1 MDSNN
6 TIDQDRI
13 LKINIE
19 EEMKSSYIDYSM
31 SVIVARALPDVRD
44 GFKPVHR
51 RILYGM
57 MGIGNTSDKPYKKC
71 ARVVGE
77 VLGKYHPHGDSSVY
91 GALVRMAQDWNMR
104 YTLVDGQGNFGSVD
118 GDSAAAMRYTEC
130 RLSKMGEHIMDDLNK
145 DTVDMTNN
153 FDDSLVEPTVMP
165 TKIPNLLV
173 NGGNGIAVGMA
184 TNIPTHNLGE
194 VIDGCCAYIDN
205 PEIDV
210 DGLMRYIKAPD
221 FPTGAYI
228 YGIQGVK
235 DAYETG
241 RGRIV
246 MRAKAEIESG
256 DSHDKIVITE
266 IPYGVNKAQ
275 LITYIADLVK
285 EGKLDGISNAN
296 DESGRQG
303 MRIVIDVKKDANAN
317 VILNKLFKMTAL
329 QSSFSVNCIALVK
342 GRPRLL
348 TLKECVH
355 HFVEHR
361 HDITIRR
368 TKFDLKKAQ
377 ERAHILEGL
386 IIACDN
392 IDEVVHIIRASKTP
406 SDAQRNLEKRF
417 ELDELQS
424 KAIVD
429 MRLSQ
434 LTGLRL
440 EQLHAEYEELERQI
454 NYLQSILND
463 PELCKKVMKDELQEV
478 KEKYGDERR
487 TEIKYSSE
495 EFNPEDFYPNDP
507 VVITISHLGYIKRTP
522 LSEFREQSRG
532 GVGSKGAH
540 SREQDFT
547 EFIYP
552 ATMHNTMMFFTKK
565 GRCYW
570 LKCYEIP
577 EGNKS
582 SKGRAIQNLLNIESD
597 DSVNA
602 FLRLRGLDNEEFI
615 NSHYVVFATK
625 NGLIKKTLLE
635 AYSRPRAN
643 GVIAIN
649 IQEGDEVVGVRLTNG
664 HNELVLANRN
674 GRAVRFDEN
683 AVRAMGRVS
692 TGVRGMRLDGGD
704 DEVVGMVVVN
714 KPDEETIMV
723 VSENGYGKRSLVE
736 DYRVTNRGGKGVK
749 TLGITE
755 KTGRLVAIKV
765 VTDENDLMII
775 NKSGIVIRLSVKECR
790 VMGRATQG
798 VRLINL
804 TKKNDVIASVCK
816 VMSSEL
822 EAVVEDESRKQMV
835 ATNERINQDSTSAPA
850 TQFED
855 GDHIEES
862 DSVADNNDVN
872 NE

>member
-1 MDSNN
+1 MDNN
-6 TIDQDRI
+6 QTIDQDRI

-91 GALVRMAQDWNMR
+91 GALVRMGQDWNMR
-104 YTLVDGQGNFGSVD
+104 YKLVDGQGNFGSVD
-118 GDSAAAMRYTEC
+118 GDSPAAMRYTEC
-130 RLSKMGEHIMDDLNK
+130 RLSKIGESTMDDLDK
-145 DTVDMTNN
+145 ETVDMVNN
-153 FDDSLVEPTVMP
+153 FDDTLQEPSVMP

-194 VIDGCCAYIDN
+194 VIDGCCAFIDN
-205 PEIDV
+205 PSITSSE
-210 DGLMRYIKAPD
+210 LMRYIPAPD

-228 YGIQGVK
+228 YGLKGVK
-235 DAYETG
+235 EAYETG
-241 RGRIV
+241 HGRIV
-246 MRAKAEIESG
+246 MRAKVEIEAG
-256 DSHDKIVITE
+256 ESHDKIVVTE
-266 IPYGVNKAQ
+266 IPYGVNKRQ
-275 LITYIADLVK
+275 LIEYIADLVK
-285 EGKLDGISNAN
+285 EGKLDGISNVN
-296 DESGRQG
+296 DETGRQG
-303 MRIVIDVKKDANAN
+303 MRIVVDVKKDANAN

-329 QSSFSVNCIALVK
+329 QSSFSVNNIALVK

-348 TLKECVH
+348 TLKECVKY
-355 HFVEHR
+355 FVEHR
-361 HDITIRR
+361 HDVTIRR
-368 TKFDLKKAQ
+368 TQFDLRKAK

-386 IIACDN
+386 IIAVNN
-392 IDEVVHIIRASKTP
+392 IDEVVHIIRNSKTP
-406 SDAQRNLEKRF
+406 VDAQRNLEQRF

-434 LTGLRL
+434 LTGLRVD
-440 EQLHAEYEELERQI
+440 QLHQEFDDLMKTIADLQEILDNPER
-454 NYLQSILND
+454 
-463 PELCKKVMKDELQEV
+463 CKQVMKDELQEV

-507 VVITISHLGYIKRTP
+507 VVITVSHLGYIKRTP
-522 LSEFREQSRG
+522 LSEFREQARG
-532 GVGSKGAH
+532 GVGAKAAKT
-540 SREQDFT
+540 RDQDFT

-552 ATMHNTMMFFTKK
+552 ATMHQTMLFFTRK

-577 EGNKS
+577 EGDKS
-582 SKGRAIQNLLNIESD
+582 SKGRAIQNMLNIESD
-597 DSVNA
+597 DAVNNI
-602 FLRLRGLDNEEFI
+602 LRLRGQGLNDQEFI

-625 NGLIKKTLLE
+625 NGIVKKTCLE

-649 IQEGDEVVGVRLTNG
+649 IMEGDEVVDVRLTNG
-664 HNELVLANRN
+664 QNELIMANRN
-674 GRAVRFDEN
+674 GRAVRFNEN
-683 AVRAMGRVS
+683 DVRTMGRVA
-692 TGVRGMRLDGGD
+692 TGVRGMRLDEGD
-704 DEVVGMVVVN
+704 DAVVGMVVVN
-714 KPDEETIMV
+714 RPDEENIMV
-723 VSENGYGKRSLVE
+723 VSENGYGKRSQVE
-736 DYRVTNRGGKGVK
+736 DYRKTNRGAKGVK
-749 TLGITE
+749 TLNITE
-755 KTGRLVAIKV
+755 KTGRLVAIKL
-765 VTDENDLMII
+765 VTDQNDLMII
-775 NKSGIVIRLSVKECR
+775 NKSGIAIRLSVADCR

-804 TKKNDVIASVCK
+804 AKKNDVIASVCK

-822 EAVVEDESRKQMV
+822 EAAVEEESRAQWQKK
-835 ATNERINQDSTSAPA
+835 ADDIRKDTLA
-850 TQFED
+850 
-855 GDHIEES
+855 ES
-862 DSVADNNDVN
+862 PENSDISDNND
-872 NE
+872 NETLDFE